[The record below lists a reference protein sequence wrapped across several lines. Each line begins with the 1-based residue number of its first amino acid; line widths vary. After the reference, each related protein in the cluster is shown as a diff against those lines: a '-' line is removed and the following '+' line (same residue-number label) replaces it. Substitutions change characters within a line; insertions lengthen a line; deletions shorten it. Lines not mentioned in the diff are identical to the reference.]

1 MFTFTKK
8 DKITIFGDYQLY
20 KQDRFQLRMM
30 AEYLGVSQTCL
41 LYRLDRL
48 GMLDHKSYADYDPV
62 MDYMLSWR

>member
-1 MFTFTKK
+1 MFTIGEM
-8 DKITIFGDYQLY
+8 DKITVFGDYQLY
-20 KQDRFQLRMM
+20 RKDRYKLRMM